1 MSDPSENF
9 DPESREEREVAAE
22 AATDRS
28 DFLSLIAHTYRGEL
42 GRTSSWRTR
51 IDRTTNWAVVVTASL
66 LTWTFSNE
74 SRPHYV
80 LLIGLVML
88 SVFLGIETRRYR
100 AFDVWRSRVRL
111 LEENVFANA
120 LDPEG
125 VEQSN
130 WRQLLSEDLR
140 EPTIKMPSVEAVS
153 RRLRRVYAP
162 LFSVLI
168 AAWIVRLTVFTPSG
182 SGVVATAAVGAIPG
196 ALVLA
201 IVACFYLVVLALTLR
216 RAPRR
221 AKGEMQSA
229 ESVDDWK

>member
-1 MSDPSENF
+1 MSEPSEDF

-22 AATDRS
+22 AAGDRS
-28 DFLSLIAHTYRGEL
+28 DFLSLMGHAYRGEL

-66 LTWTFSNE
+66 LTWTFSSA

-100 AFDVWRSRVRL
+100 TFDVWRSRVRL

-130 WRQLLSEDLR
+130 WRALLSEDLR
-140 EPTIKMPSVEAVS
+140 EPTIKMPAVEAVS

-162 LFSVLI
+162 LVSVLV
-168 AAWIVRLTVFTPSG
+168 AAWVVRLTVFTTAG
-182 SGVVATAAVGAIPG
+182 NGVVATASVGPIPG

-201 IVACFYLVVLALTLR
+201 LVGGFYVVVIALTVR

-221 AKGEMQSA
+221 AKGEMQAA
-229 ESVDDWK
+229 EDAEEWK

>member
-1 MSDPSENF
+1 MSDSSQDF

-22 AATDRS
+22 AAGDRS
-28 DFLSLIAHTYRGEL
+28 DLLSLMGHTYRGEL

-51 IDRTTNWAVVVTASL
+51 IDRTTNWAVVLTASL

-100 AFDVWRSRVRL
+100 MFDVWRSRVRL

-120 LDPEG
+120 LDPGG

-130 WRQLLSEDLR
+130 WRGLLSEDLR
-140 EPTIKMPSVEAVS
+140 EPTIKTPAIEAMS

-162 LFSVLI
+162 LLSVLI
-168 AAWIVRLTVFTPSG
+168 AAWVVRLTVFTPSG
-182 SGVVATAAVGAIPG
+182 SGVVATASVGAIPG

-201 IVACFYLVVLALTLR
+201 LVGCFYLAVLALTLR

-221 AKGEMQSA
+221 AKGELGSA
-229 ESVDDWK
+229 DDAEEWK

>member
-1 MSDPSENF
+1 MSDPPEDF
-9 DPESREEREVAAE
+9 DPESREEREVAAG
-22 AATDRS
+22 AAGDRS
-28 DFLSLIAHTYRGEL
+28 DFLSLMGHTYRGEL

-66 LTWTFSNE
+66 LTWTFSSE

-100 AFDVWRSRVRL
+100 TFDVWRSRVRL

-125 VEQSN
+125 VEESN
-130 WRQLLSEDLR
+130 WRRLLSEDLR

-153 RRLRRVYAP
+153 RRLHRVYAP

-168 AAWIVRLTVFTPSG
+168 AAWVARLTVFTPVG
-182 SGVVATAAVGAIPG
+182 DGVVATAAVGAIPG

-201 IVACFYLVVLALTLR
+201 VVSCFYLGVLALTLR
-216 RAPRR
+216 SPPRQ
-221 AKGEMQSA
+221 AKGEMQAA
-229 ESVDDWK
+229 ENVDEWK

>member
-1 MSDPSENF
+1 MSEPPEDF
-9 DPESREEREVAAE
+9 DSGSREEREVAAE
-22 AATDRS
+22 AAGDRS
-28 DFLSLIAHTYRGEL
+28 DLLSLMGHTYRGEL

-66 LTWTFSNE
+66 LTWTFSSE

-100 AFDVWRSRVRL
+100 MFDVWRSRVRL

-120 LDPEG
+120 LDPGG
-125 VEQSN
+125 VEQST
-130 WRQLLSEDLR
+130 WRELLSEDLR
-140 EPTIKMPSVEAVS
+140 EPTIKTPAVEAMS

-168 AAWIVRLTVFTPSG
+168 AAWVVRLTVFTPSG
-182 SGVVATAAVGAIPG
+182 SGVVATAAVGAVPG

-201 IVACFYLVVLALTLR
+201 LVGCFYVGVLTLTLR

-221 AKGEMQSA
+221 AKGELQAASDV
-229 ESVDDWK
+229 EEWK

>member
-1 MSDPSENF
+1 MTDSSGDF

-22 AATDRS
+22 AAGDRS
-28 DFLSLIAHTYRGEL
+28 ELLSLMGHTYRGEL
-42 GRTSSWRTR
+42 GRAASWRTR
-51 IDRTTNWAVVVTASL
+51 IDRTTNWAVVLTASL

-88 SVFLGIETRRYR
+88 AVFLGIEARRYR
-100 AFDVWRSRVRL
+100 MYDVWRSRVRL

-130 WRQLLSEDLR
+130 WRELLSADLR
-140 EPTIKMPSVEAVS
+140 DPTIKTPAAEAVS

-162 LFSVLI
+162 LLSVLI
-168 AAWIVRLTVFTPSG
+168 AAWVVRLTVFTQPE
-182 SGVVATAAVGAIPG
+182 SGVVATASVGAVPG
-196 ALVLA
+196 WMVLA
-201 IVACFYLVVLALTLR
+201 GVACFYVAVLGLTFR
-216 RAPRR
+216 KRPRQ
-221 AKGEMQSA
+221 AKGELGSTDRSD
-229 ESVDDWK
+229 EWK

>member
-1 MSDPSENF
+1 MSEPSEDF

-22 AATDRS
+22 AAGDRS
-28 DFLSLIAHTYRGEL
+28 DFLSLMGHAYRGEL

-66 LTWTFSNE
+66 LTWTFSSA

-100 AFDVWRSRVRL
+100 TFDVWRSRVRL

-130 WRQLLSEDLR
+130 WRELLSHDLR
-140 EPTIKMPSVEAVS
+140 NPTIKVSIVEATS
-153 RRLRRVYAP
+153 RRLRRVYFA
-162 LFSVLI
+162 LISVLI
-168 AAWIVRLTVFTPSG
+168 GSWLVRLTVFATTPTG
-182 SGVVATAAVGAIPG
+182 LVGTATVGEVPGVVLIAGAGVYYAAV
-196 ALVLA
+196 
-201 IVACFYLVVLALTLR
+201 VVLTLWPNR
-216 RAPRR
+216 RQ
-221 AKGEMQSA
+221 AKGELQTRTDS
-229 ESVDDWK
+229 EEWK

>member
-1 MSDPSENF
+1 MSDPPRDF

-28 DFLSLIAHTYRGEL
+28 DFLSLMAHTYRGEL

-66 LTWTFSNE
+66 LTWTFSSE

-100 AFDVWRSRVRL
+100 TFDVWRSRVRL

-125 VEQSN
+125 VEESN
-130 WRQLLSEDLR
+130 WRRLLSEDLR
-140 EPTIKMPSVEAVS
+140 EPTIKMPTVEAVS

-168 AAWIVRLTVFTPSG
+168 AAWVVRLTVFTAPE

-196 ALVLA
+196 ALVLTA
-201 IVACFYLVVLALTLR
+201 VTGFYLVVLALTLR

-221 AKGEMQSA
+221 AKGEMQDA
-229 ESVDDWK
+229 EDVDDWK

>member
-1 MSDPSENF
+1 MPDPAEDF

-22 AATDRS
+22 AAGDRS
-28 DFLSLIAHTYRGEL
+28 DFLSLMAHTYRGEL

-51 IDRTTNWAVVVTASL
+51 IDRTTNWGVVVTASL
-66 LTWTFSNE
+66 LTWTFSSE

-100 AFDVWRSRVRL
+100 TFDVWRSRVRL

-140 EPTIKMPSVEAVS
+140 EPTIKMPVAEAVS

-162 LFSVLI
+162 LFTVLI
-168 AAWIVRLTVFTPSG
+168 AAWTVRLTVFTPAG
-182 SGVVATAAVGAIPG
+182 SGVVATASVGAVPG

-201 IVACFYLVVLALTLR
+201 VVACFYLGVLALTLR

-221 AKGEMQSA
+221 AKGEMAAAADA
-229 ESVDDWK
+229 EEWK

>member
-1 MSDPSENF
+1 MSEPPEDFDPS
-9 DPESREEREVAAE
+9 SRKEREVAAE
-22 AATDRS
+22 AADDRS
-28 DFLSLIAHTYRGEL
+28 DFLSLMAHTYRGEL
-42 GRTSSWRTR
+42 GRMSSWRTR

-66 LTWTFSNE
+66 LTWTFSSE

-100 AFDVWRSRVRL
+100 MFDVWRSRVRL

-120 LDPEG
+120 LEPGG

-140 EPTIKMPSVEAVS
+140 EPTIKTPSIESMS

-162 LFSVLI
+162 LFTVLI
-168 AAWIVRLTVFTPSG
+168 VAWTVRLTVFMPSG

-201 IVACFYLVVLALTLR
+201 LVGGFYFAVLVLTLHHR
-216 RAPRR
+216 PRH
-221 AKGEMQSA
+221 AKGELRSA
-229 ESVDDWK
+229 EDVDEWK

>member
-1 MSDPSENF
+1 MSDPPEDF

-28 DFLSLIAHTYRGEL
+28 DFLSLMAHTYRGEL

-66 LTWTFSNE
+66 LTWTFSSE

-88 SVFLGIETRRYR
+88 TVFLGIETRRYR
-100 AFDVWRSRVRL
+100 TFDVWRSRVRL

-125 VEQSN
+125 VEESN
-130 WRQLLSEDLR
+130 WRRLLSEDLR
-140 EPTIKMPSVEAVS
+140 EPTIKMPTTEAVS
-153 RRLRRVYAP
+153 RRLSRVYAP
-162 LFSVLI
+162 LFSVLV
-168 AAWIVRLTVFTPSG
+168 AAWVVRLTVFTPSAN
-182 SGVVATAAVGAIPG
+182 GVVATAAVGAVPG
-196 ALVLA
+196 AAVLS
-201 IVACFYLVVLALTLR
+201 VVSGFYLVVLALVLR

-221 AKGEMQSA
+221 AKGEMQA
-229 ESVDDWK
+229 DADVGDWK

>member
-1 MSDPSENF
+1 MSDPPEDF
-9 DPESREEREVAAE
+9 DPKSREEREVAAE

-28 DFLSLIAHTYRGEL
+28 DLLSLMAHTYRGEL

-66 LTWTFSNE
+66 LTWTFSSE

-100 AFDVWRSRVRL
+100 TFDVWRSRVRL

-130 WRQLLSEDLR
+130 WRELLSEDLR
-140 EPTIKMPSVEAVS
+140 EPTIKMPAVEAVS

-162 LFSVLI
+162 LVSVLV
-168 AAWIVRLTVFTPSG
+168 AAWIVRLTVFTPPG
-182 SGVVATAAVGAIPG
+182 SGVVGTAAVGALPG
-196 ALVLA
+196 ALVIAL
-201 IVACFYLVVLALTLR
+201 VAGFYGLVLALTLR

-221 AKGEMQSA
+221 AKGEMQAA
-229 ESVDDWK
+229 EDAEEWK

>member
-1 MSDPSENF
+1 MPDPPEDF

-22 AATDRS
+22 AASDRS
-28 DFLSLIAHTYRGEL
+28 DFLSLMGHTYRGEL

-100 AFDVWRSRVRL
+100 TFDVWRSRVRL

-130 WRQLLSEDLR
+130 WRELLSEDLR
-140 EPTIKMPSVEAVS
+140 EPTIKMPTVEAVS

-162 LFSVLI
+162 LFTVLI
-168 AAWIVRLTVFTPSG
+168 AAWVVRLTVFTPPE
-182 SGVVATAAVGAIPG
+182 SGVVATAAVGALPG

-201 IVACFYLVVLALTLR
+201 LVGCFALAVLTLTLR
-216 RAPRR
+216 RAPRQ
-221 AKGEMQSA
+221 AKGEMGTA
-229 ESVDDWK
+229 EDADEWK

>member
-1 MSDPSENF
+1 MSDPSEEF
-9 DPESREEREVAAE
+9 DPGSWEEREVAAE
-22 AATDRS
+22 AASDRS
-28 DFLSLIAHTYRGEL
+28 DFLSLMAHTYRGEL

-100 AFDVWRSRVRL
+100 TFDVWRSRVRL

-125 VEQSN
+125 VEESN
-130 WRQLLSEDLR
+130 WRRLLSADLR
-140 EPTIKMPSVEAVS
+140 EPTIKMPSIEAVS

-168 AAWIVRLTVFTPSG
+168 AAWIVRLTVFTPPG
-182 SGVVATAAVGAIPG
+182 SGVVETAAVGAIPG
-196 ALVLA
+196 AIVLA
-201 IVACFYLVVLALTLR
+201 IVACSSLLVLMLTLR

-221 AKGEMQSA
+221 AKGEMQAA
-229 ESVDDWK
+229 EADDEWK

>member
-22 AATDRS
+22 AAADRS
-28 DFLSLIAHTYRGEL
+28 DFLSLMAHTYRGEL

-100 AFDVWRSRVRL
+100 TFDVWRSRVRL

>member
-1 MSDPSENF
+1 MSDPSSDF
-9 DPESREEREVAAE
+9 DPASPSEREVAAG
-22 AATDRS
+22 AADDRS
-28 DFLSLIAHTYRGEL
+28 DLLSLMAHTYRGEL

-66 LTWTFSNE
+66 LTWTFSSE

-100 AFDVWRSRVRL
+100 MFDVWRSRVRL

-130 WRQLLSEDLR
+130 WRHLLSEDLR
-140 EPTIKMPSVEAVS
+140 EPTIKTPTVEAMS

-162 LFSVLI
+162 LLSVLI
-168 AAWIVRLTVFTPSG
+168 AAWVVRLTVFTPSG
-182 SGVVATAAVGAIPG
+182 GGVVSTAAIGAIPG

-201 IVACFYLVVLALTLR
+201 LVGGFYLLVLALSLR

-221 AKGEMQSA
+221 AKGELHA
-229 ESVDDWK
+229 TEDADEWK

>member
-28 DFLSLIAHTYRGEL
+28 DFLSLMAHTYRGEL

-100 AFDVWRSRVRL
+100 TFDVWRSRVRL

-216 RAPRR
+216 RAPRL